1 MSKCTKVC
9 GTCPWRRSA
18 PLGFWEVDHYTKISY
33 ALSGV
38 ARELD
43 IHGAA
48 AGRVRM
54 GCHQWNGWKRPGLSP
69 RDSPPCGGWTRV
81 VGVDGVA
88 IAGLLGA
95 GVIGLA
101 DVTPGP
107 LAGELYPNVTTMVRW
122 NGVRVEALPALD
134 DPKGLLVLRHTPND
148 DLVVEGSPLSHRYEQ
163 RDPGGLFRSRM
174 PRPTMAAWR
183 RRMQRLDRSR

>member
-1 MSKCTKVC
+1 M
-9 GTCPWRRSA
+9 
-18 PLGFWEVDHYTKISY
+18 
-33 ALSGV
+33 
-38 ARELD
+38 
-43 IHGAA
+43 
-48 AGRVRM
+48 
-54 GCHQWNGWKRPGLSP
+54 
-69 RDSPPCGGWTRV
+69 

-107 LAGELYPNVTTMVRW
+107 LAGELYPNVATMVRW

-148 DLVVEGSPLSHRYEQ
+148 NLVVEGSPLSYDYEQ
-163 RDPGGLFRSRM
+163 RDPGGSFRSRM

-183 RRMQRLDRSR
+183 RKMQRLDRSR

>member
-54 GCHQWNGWKRPGLSP
+54 GCH
-69 RDSPPCGGWTRV
+69 
-81 VGVDGVA
+81 
-88 IAGLLGA
+88 
-95 GVIGLA
+95 
-101 DVTPGP
+101 
-107 LAGELYPNVTTMVRW
+107 
-122 NGVRVEALPALD
+122 
-134 DPKGLLVLRHTPND
+134 
-148 DLVVEGSPLSHRYEQ
+148 
-163 RDPGGLFRSRM
+163 
-174 PRPTMAAWR
+174 
-183 RRMQRLDRSR
+183 